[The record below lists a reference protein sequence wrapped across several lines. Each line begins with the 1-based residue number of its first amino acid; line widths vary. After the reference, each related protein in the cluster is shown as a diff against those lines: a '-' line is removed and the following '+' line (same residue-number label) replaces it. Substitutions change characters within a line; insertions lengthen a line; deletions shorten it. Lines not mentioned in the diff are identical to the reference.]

1 LPSSASSTARPN
13 PIKLNTKGQ
22 NIMINQETSSYN
34 PRAGNGSAYDLMN
47 SFAATQQQAGIPNQS
62 FQNPMSAQQRQW
74 QQQPWQQQSFGQP
87 SFGQGFGQTGF
98 GQAGFNQQFQQ
109 SPYINPQFQT
119 QPYSNQ
125 FQQQP
130 FSFGGQQQFSPFA
143 QTPFAGVSQSQ
154 VPAIT
159 HRAAELKLKV
169 PVHRIIGR
177 HPVEVQQYL
186 LQVVLPVLLDGLTK
200 RAVANELG
208 LSVTNDLRGEIVAEI
223 DI

>member
-1 LPSSASSTARPN
+1 
-13 PIKLNTKGQ
+13 
-22 NIMINQETSSYN
+22 M
-34 PRAGNGSAYDLMN
+34 
-47 SFAATQQQAGIPNQS
+47 
-62 FQNPMSAQQRQW
+62 
-74 QQQPWQQQSFGQP
+74 FGQ
-87 SFGQGFGQTGF
+87 QGFGQTGF

-119 QPYSNQ
+119 QPYFNQ

-130 FSFGGQQQFSPFA
+130 YNVGAQQQFSPFT
-143 QTPFAGVSQSQ
+143 QHAGISPQQSQ

-159 HRAAELKLKV
+159 HRAAELKLKI

-186 LQVVLPVLLDGLTK
+186 LQVVLPVLLDGLAK

-208 LSVTNDLRGEIVAEI
+208 LSVTSDLRGEIVAEI

>member
-1 LPSSASSTARPN
+1 
-13 PIKLNTKGQ
+13 
-22 NIMINQETSSYN
+22 MINQETSSFN

-47 SFAATQQQAGIPNQS
+47 SYAAAQQQAGIPNQS
-62 FQNPMSAQQRQW
+62 FQNPMSTQQRQW
-74 QQQPWQQQSFGQP
+74 QQQPWQQQSFGQQP
-87 SFGQGFGQTGF
+87 SFGQQGFGQTGF
-98 GQAGFNQQFQQ
+98 GQGGFNQQFQQ

-119 QPYSNQ
+119 QPYFNQ

-130 FSFGGQQQFSPFA
+130 FNFSGQQQFSPFA
-143 QTPFAGVSQSQ
+143 QSPFAQGSQAGISQSQ

-159 HRAAELKLKV
+159 HRAAELKLKI

-186 LQVVLPVLLDGLTK
+186 LQVVLPVLLDGLAK

-208 LSVTNDLRGEIVAEI
+208 LSITTDLRGELVAEI